1 MSSQTD
7 VPNFVRGET
16 AGVILNDGTS
26 DITTHAWLGVEKYFA
41 DVDLS
46 AAGPVKTLRSNEL
59 VKCRCC
65 VNRTGVA
72 IPPGTLVVLGN
83 QAVKNGAGGTAVA
96 GASGLYIITEIARM
110 GVAGST
116 GPVPCA
122 LVDEYLPTA
131 GVPDNG
137 MCWVVVEGNCT
148 VKTGLTQLT
157 ADLAVGDPLVCMTGA
172 TSAATSTGTTSG
184 GKVDRLDLSITT
196 GVALAGRLWGV
207 IGYALS
213 ACTSQGYNQSVRA
226 RMIPK
231 W

>member
-1 MSSQTD
+1 MSSTHD
-7 VPNFVRGET
+7 VPQFARGET
-16 AGVILNDGTS
+16 AGVILTDA
-26 DITTHAWLGVEKYFA
+26 TTGDFTHPWLGAEKYFE
-41 DVDLS
+41 DKNLS
-46 AAGPVKTLRSNEL
+46 ATGPVKPLLSKTL

-72 IPPGTLVVLGN
+72 IPPGTLVVLG
-83 QAVKNGAGGTAVA
+83 QMAVKNGAGGTAV
-96 GASGLYIITEIARM
+96 GGESGLYTITEIARM
-110 GVAGST
+110 GVAGAS
-116 GPVPCA
+116 GPVA
-122 LVDEYLPTA
+122 AVLVDEYLPAA

-148 VKTGLTQLT
+148 VKSGLTQLT
-157 ADLAVGDPLVCMTGA
+157 ADLAIGDPLVCMTGA

-184 GKVDRLDLSITT
+184 GKIDRLDLSITT
-196 GVALAGRLWGV
+196 GVALAARAQAI

-226 RMIPK
+226 RLIPK